1 MRQGEGKAKTG
12 LGHRSPGCKKWGLD
26 ATGGAEKQTEWL
38 LEFLASGKG
47 GESMYSLAPPAALRH
62 GSHFSASHFWSVLA
76 AGGQVGAS
84 GFQEAFGQKG
94 RACSVYTFYS
104 QAAASSRGRN
114 SHGAVPSQLRLKPEA
129 SQGR

>member
-47 GESMYSLAPPAALRH
+47 GESMYPLAPHAPPPH
-62 GSHFSASHFWSVLA
+62 GYFSASHFWSVLA
-76 AGGQVGAS
+76 AGGRVGVS
-84 GFQEAFGQKG
+84 GFEEKG

-104 QAAASSRGRN
+104 QAAASSRGQN

>member
-38 LEFLASGKG
+38 LEFLVSGKG
-47 GESMYSLAPPAALRH
+47 GESVYPLAPTPPPH
-62 GSHFSASHFWSVLA
+62 GYFSASHFWSVLA

-84 GFQEAFGQKG
+84 GFEKAFGQKG
-94 RACSVYTFYS
+94 RACSVYTSHS
-104 QAAASSRGRN
+104 QAAASSRGWN